1 MQSPFM
7 LAVCVSFFGM
17 IYSPM
22 IYAED
27 LIQTESSATV
37 LAIALMIMLAL
48 SIYVVI
54 RVRSTIRYHLDKP
67 AK

>member
-1 MQSPFM
+1 
-7 LAVCVSFFGM
+7 
-17 IYSPM
+17 M

-27 LIQTESSATV
+27 LIQTEPSATV
-37 LAIALMIMLAL
+37 LAIALIIMLAL